1 MPDKKQSE
9 ATQAG
14 RGVIYI
20 AVAKLYFMIAGA
32 VIEFRLPAIVSTAVF
47 GAYGVVSSVV
57 SPVNNVLITGTIQAV
72 SRFTAQKNDRARAIQ
87 AAGLRMHLFV
97 GLPVA
102 IAFIA
107 MAPLFAYFLRDM
119 EKTGLFMLAGLIVAA
134 YSFYA
139 VFVGTANGKREF
151 HKQAG
156 LDMTMATMRAA
167 GILGMVSVGLGV
179 AGAISGWVAA
189 AVAILAISTFVVGT
203 PWGANRPAASPEG
216 ARKAGRG
223 ETTIDRYP
231 LRPLLGFFASV
242 AVYLILLN
250 LIMVVDT
257 FLLKRL
263 STEWFIEQAASAREL
278 YGRFVPDWLLAGLAD
293 LDPTKAADGQVGYYR
308 AVQNLARL
316 SYQAIIAATFV
327 IFPLVSRS
335 TFEDDEEATHRY
347 VTTTCRYA
355 TIFAMAIGVV
365 MAANPLEVL
374 DIPYD
379 TAYAATGA
387 PALVALALGSV
398 AFALFAIAGTILN
411 GAGLTRQAIITAAVT
426 LVCAIAANAIAI
438 PMTTPG
444 SEMLLACGV
453 ATGGSMVIGAAL
465 GGYFLRRHLGAF
477 MPLLTIVRLLI
488 AVAVTIAAGRFLHLT
503 GALMTLV
510 EAALMGLLFLAV
522 LVVTGELGL
531 RDLRGIVGVLRGRGK
546 PKEDS

>member
-1 MPDKKQSE
+1 MTDADKRQAAASE

-20 AVAKLYFMIAGA
+20 AAAKLYFMIAGA

-47 GAYGVVSSVV
+47 GAYGVVVSVV
-57 SPVNNVLITGTIQAV
+57 SPINNVLITGSIQAV
-72 SRFTAQKNDRARAIQ
+72 SRFTAQKSEKARAIQ

-107 MAPLFAYFLRDM
+107 MSPLFAYLLRDM
-119 EKTGLFMLAGLIVAA
+119 EKTGLFMLAGLIIAA

-156 LDMTMATMRAA
+156 LDITMATMRAA
-167 GILGMVSVGLGV
+167 AILGMFSVGLGV

-189 AVAILAISTFVVGT
+189 AGAILVIATFVVGT
-203 PWGANRPAASPEG
+203 PWGANRPDE
-216 ARKAGRG
+216 
-223 ETTIDRYP
+223 RYP

-263 STEWFIEQAASAREL
+263 STDWFIEQAAPPLEL
-278 YGRFVPDWLLAGLAD
+278 YGRYLPDWLLAGVGE
-293 LDPTKAADGQVGYYR
+293 LDATKAADGQVGYYR

-335 TFEDDEEATHRY
+335 TFDDDEGATRRY
-347 VTTTCRYA
+347 ITTTCRYS

-379 TAYAATGA
+379 TAYARTGA
-387 PALVALALGSV
+387 PALIALALGSV

-426 LVCAIAANAIAI
+426 LVCAIAGNAIAI
-438 PMTTPG
+438 PLTTPG
-444 SEMLLACGV
+444 AEMLLACGV

-465 GGYFLRRHLGAF
+465 GGYFLRRYLGAF
-477 MPLLTIVRLLI
+477 MPALTVIRLLI
-488 AVAVTIAAGRFLHLT
+488 AVAVTVAAGRFLALS

-510 EAALMGLLFLAV
+510 EAALMAGIFLAV
-522 LVVTGELGL
+522 LVITGELGL
-531 RDLRGIVGVLRGRGK
+531 RDLRGILGVLRGRK
-546 PKEDS
+546 KSNKEDS